1 MPLRILHLFAGPFP
15 TVQGT
20 QVLVGQTCDLLS
32 QSGHDVHL
40 LCYAHEGS
48 KREHEYA
55 IHRIPD
61 IPRFNSERS
70 GPHWKKGFLDLSLA
84 IHCRRLCRKIRPDIV
99 HAHHYEAL
107 LAARMTDPLN
117 SRPLVFHLHA
127 LMEPELRTYLESSL
141 APAANF
147 VGNTLD
153 RFIPHLANRVI
164 TVNAWVRSHL
174 ISLGFDPDDVVTANP
189 PADVPKNVRTRHSG
203 HSNRR
208 LTAVYVGNTDN
219 YQGLDELL
227 AAMGMLEPETR
238 ARLQLELV
246 ISGDT
251 IRISN
256 KVAAQGLADL
266 VRVVE
271 HGSFED
277 AWGRTTS
284 ADFAIVPRH
293 SPGGIPIKLIN
304 ALAASLPVL
313 ADRRI
318 AVDLFDGEEA
328 LLVDMSDPPS
338 VSRGIERMITDDL
351 LRKRL
356 SVGALRAVKRLYSK
370 ESYLANIEN
379 VYTELP
385 RPRRVRHI

>member
-1 MPLRILHLFAGPFP
+1 MRILHLFAGPFP

-40 LCYAHEGS
+40 LCYAHSGS
-48 KREHEYA
+48 KRKHEYTV
-55 IHRIPD
+55 HRIPD
-61 IPRFNSERS
+61 IPRFNSEQS
-70 GPHWKKGFLDLSLA
+70 GPHWKKAFLDLSLA

-107 LAARMTDPLN
+107 LAARMADPIN

-141 APAANF
+141 TPAANI
-147 VGNTLD
+147 VGSALD
-153 RFIPHLANRVI
+153 RFVPHLADRVI
-164 TVNAWVRSHL
+164 TVNARIRSHL
-174 ISLGFDPDDVVTANP
+174 ISMGFDPDDVVTANP
-189 PADVPKNVRTRHSG
+189 LADVPKNVHTRPPG
-203 HSNRR
+203 HRNRR

-227 AAMGMLEPETR
+227 AAMRMLKPGTR
-238 ARLQLELV
+238 GRLQLDLV
-246 ISGDT
+246 VCGDT
-251 IRISN
+251 FRISN
-256 KVAAQGLADL
+256 KIATYELADL
-266 VRVVE
+266 VRIVE

-277 AWGRTTS
+277 AWDHTTS

-313 ADRRI
+313 ADRQI

-328 LLVDMSDPPS
+328 LLVDMRDPPS
-338 VSRGIERMITDDL
+338 ITRGIERMVTDDL

-356 SVGALRAVKRLYSK
+356 SAGATNAVKRLYSK
-370 ESYLANIEN
+370 EGYLAIIEN
-379 VYTELP
+379 VYSRLP
-385 RPRRVRHI
+385 SKWVRHI